1 MIFMM
6 RQVFRLSLLLILVI
20 SFGGCRKKKSDVLYE
35 RKYID
40 EIKAARKDA
49 IFYMT
54 RNVVPGATFAIA
66 KEGKFIYSEGMGL
79 ASADLEVP
87 VTRSTK
93 FRIGEIS
100 ELFTSLIYQK
110 MIDDR
115 LLHPD
120 SSVQFYLT
128 DFPEKQFKL
137 PLYHLAYHTSGIRI
151 PSLEE
156 SDWRAQNVSVQ
167 AGLETFM
174 KDPLL
179 YPPGAYQVSS
189 IFNYNL
195 LGAVMEKVSG
205 ESFNTI
211 LAKYVTDTLGLEN
224 TLVDNP
230 FMSIRGRANHFDHNF
245 IAQVVPATFRDLRY
259 KAPSQ
264 GILSNAEDLVKFG
277 NALLY
282 SGYFTEVI
290 KDRLFEP
297 FILPNGLPAP
307 MAHGWILMEDR
318 YGRKMYGKSGTVT
331 GGSAALLIYP
341 EEKIVV
347 ACATNLSLITEDFP
361 LFAMAG
367 HFLNDQQPG
376 EKGHPDSEQDN

>member
-1 MIFMM
+1 MM
-6 RQVFRLSLLLILVI
+6 KQVFRFSLLLILVI
-20 SFGGCRKKKSDVLYE
+20 SFGGCRKQKSDVLYE

-66 KEGKFIYSEGMGL
+66 KDGKVIYSEGMGF
-79 ASADLEVP
+79 ASNDLDVP

-93 FRIGEIS
+93 FRVGEIS

-110 MIDDR
+110 MIESR

-120 SSVQFYLT
+120 SAVQFYLP
-128 DFPEKQFKL
+128 DFPEKQWKL

-156 SDWRAQNVSVQ
+156 SEWRAQNVSLQ
-167 AGLETFM
+167 SGLESFV
-174 KDPLL
+174 KDSLL
-179 YPPGAYQVSS
+179 YPPGMYQVSS
-189 IFNYNL
+189 MFNYNL
-195 LGAVMEKVSG
+195 LGAVMEKVTG
-205 ESFNTI
+205 ESFNSI
-211 LAKYVTDTLGLEN
+211 LARYVTDTLGLEN
-224 TLVDNP
+224 TVVDNP
-230 FMSIRGRANHFDHNF
+230 FATIKGRANHFDHNF

-259 KAPSQ
+259 RAPAQ

-282 SGYFTEVI
+282 SGYFIDEV
-290 KDRLFEP
+290 KERLFEP

-318 YGRKMYGKSGTVT
+318 WGRKMYGKSGTVT
-331 GGSAALLIYP
+331 GGSGALLIYP

-347 ACATNLSLITEDFP
+347 ACASNLSLITEDFP
-361 LFAMAG
+361 LFAMAD
-367 HFLNDQQPG
+367 HFLDDPVQNENEQP
-376 EKGHPDSEQDN
+376 DTEQGN